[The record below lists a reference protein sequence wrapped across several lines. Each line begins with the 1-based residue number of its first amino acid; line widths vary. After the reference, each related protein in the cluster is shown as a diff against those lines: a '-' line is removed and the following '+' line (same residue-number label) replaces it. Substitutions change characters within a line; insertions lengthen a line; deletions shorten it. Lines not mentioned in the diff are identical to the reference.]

1 MEDLMKDRD
10 CLLIKHKTLGKVMA
24 GYYQGK
30 FVSIDTFLKVDS
42 PYDDTDIQKVYLPKG
57 GELKE
62 VSLSDF
68 RKDYKTIKSFV

>member
-1 MEDLMKDRD
+1 
-10 CLLIKHKTLGKVMA
+10 MA

-42 PYDDTDIQKVYLPKG
+42 PYEDSDIQKVYIPKG

-62 VSLSDF
+62 VSLSEF
-68 RKDYKTIKSFV
+68 RKDYKTIKSFA